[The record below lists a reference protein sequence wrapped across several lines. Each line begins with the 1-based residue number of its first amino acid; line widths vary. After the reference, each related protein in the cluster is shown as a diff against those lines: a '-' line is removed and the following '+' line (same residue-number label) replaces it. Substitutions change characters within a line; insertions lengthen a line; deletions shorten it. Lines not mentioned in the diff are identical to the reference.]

1 MHTGKCGKNCWSL
14 IGGVMAVAALLC
26 SPMAAANPAAAK
38 LSPAEVQAIAEEGF
52 IYGLPM
58 VMDYAVMYD
67 FVINRDSPAWKA
79 PFNTLRNEARVFTS
93 ADTTVVTPNS
103 DTPYSLVWADLRA
116 EPIVITVPQ
125 VDPKRYYGVMM
136 VDNNTFN
143 YATIGTRTTGN
154 GPGNFMVVGPKWQG
168 ETPAG
173 IKQVFRSSTETSTD
187 PVPDAALQSA
197 GHAERREGAGRLPG
211 TDAVGVHRQSRRR
224 PQRRRSTGRRSIR
237 S

>member
-1 MHTGKCGKNCWSL
+1 ML
-14 IGGVMAVAALLC
+14 ALLC
-26 SPMAAANPAAAK
+26 SAGTPVFAAAP
-38 LSPAEVQAIAEEGF
+38 SVPPAEARTIAEEGF
-52 IYGLPM
+52 VYGLPM

-67 FVINRDSPAWKA
+67 FVINRDSRAWKA

-168 ETPAG
+168 ATPAG
-173 IKQVFRSSTETSTD
+173 IKQVFRSSTETS
-187 PVPDAALQSA
+187 L
-197 GHAERREGAGRLPG
+197 L
-211 TDAVGVHRQSRRR
+211 RR
-224 PQRRRSTGRRSIR
+224 PPQTPPSVARSNSPI
-237 S
+237 